1 MTIEAQQSRVDAMV
15 RLLGVVILLFGILM
29 IYYTYANS
37 GVASIA
43 PEIIT
48 INYSLGILMTIVG
61 AFATLAKFK

>member
-1 MTIEAQQSRVDAMV
+1 MV
-15 RLLGVVILLFGILM
+15 RLLGMVLLIFGLLM

-37 GVASIA
+37 GVSSIA

-48 INYSLGILMTIVG
+48 IDYSLGILLSIVG